1 MEMTYV
7 YAKAP
12 GEGLDRLT
20 QLIKE
25 EERVQHF
32 ERTEHNGAQV
42 LYFEVLNHRKEPQD
56 LFERLLEEV
65 PSAKLYWQC
74 MDWEHWHF
82 RSNDTGHEFFNE
94 RYAVRG
100 DQADI
105 DQESFSDRFEVL
117 AYVEANYEKNVGTM
131 KNAEAVLNRE
141 GVDLVKIRYRK
152 EFND

>member
-20 QLIKE
+20 QLIMD

-32 ERTEHNGAQV
+32 ERKEHDGAQV
-42 LYFEVLNHRKEPQD
+42 LYFEVLNNYKEPQN
-56 LFERLLEEV
+56 LFEHLLGEV

-82 RSNDTGHEFFNE
+82 RSNDTGHEFFKE
-94 RYAVRG
+94 LYFVYCG
-100 DQADI
+100 YDDI
-105 DQESFSDRFEVL
+105 ETTFFES
-117 AYVEANYEKNVGTM
+117 K
-131 KNAEAVLNRE
+131 EAVFDYVLGVCAEQVKNIKCARHHLAHE
-141 GVDLVKIRYRK
+141 GLDLVKIEYRK